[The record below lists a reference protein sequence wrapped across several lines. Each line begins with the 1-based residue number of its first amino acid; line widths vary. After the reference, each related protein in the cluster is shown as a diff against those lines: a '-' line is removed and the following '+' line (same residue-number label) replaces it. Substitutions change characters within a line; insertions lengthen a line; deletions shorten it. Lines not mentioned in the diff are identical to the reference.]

1 MVTVLPGLYR
11 SIYSA
16 WFTRFRCGK
25 VAGFNSSKEIL
36 VCFGAFSEPEK
47 TVKRR
52 LGMLASHD
60 WILSPGQNTHF
71 SRVKD
76 LVFLVP
82 ARPLQCY
89 DHGTEVY
96 LALNLHLLLQ
106 LQGHNIA
113 DMRPNDRRPMSIHI
127 VRPHVSIN
135 ILFMMNE

>member
-60 WILSPGQNTHF
+60 WILPPGQNTHSYNLFFLFEPKMMSEAFATQPAAKKF
-71 SRVKD
+71 SS
-76 LVFLVP
+76 
-82 ARPLQCY
+82 
-89 DHGTEVY
+89 
-96 LALNLHLLLQ
+96 ALLHKT
-106 LQGHNIA
+106 G
-113 DMRPNDRRPMSIHI
+113 I
-127 VRPHVSIN
+127 VRELITN
-135 ILFMMNE
+135 YNLL